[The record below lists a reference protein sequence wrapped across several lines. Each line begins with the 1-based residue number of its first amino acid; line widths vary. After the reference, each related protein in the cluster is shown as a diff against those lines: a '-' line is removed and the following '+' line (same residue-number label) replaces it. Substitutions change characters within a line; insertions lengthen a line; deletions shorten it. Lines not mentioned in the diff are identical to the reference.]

1 MAFSVIQVSKRKPK
15 TYDALTRLQQ
25 YVEKNRPEGREDETP
40 AAWRDVQ
47 ADLRA
52 SMTPENY
59 ARWIG
64 SAQVR
69 QEGDRLIIGSPDDF
83 SRSWLQ
89 ERLGNRIDASLQRMG
104 HGHLAAEYAVT
115 PADPRAPRIIVGRDD
130 WAGYTRHH
138 LDERGLKPRQ
148 GKETDRYNS
157 PLAIHYTVSASHAW
171 FAAHPEQKEAWITH
185 SAGFIR
191 QLHGDAQ
198 VLGMALHEHQTTP
211 HLHIVAIPIDAR
223 GRLSASSFTRTPE
236 QLEAL
241 HTLYNRHL
249 RDHGIQLE
257 RGQSG
262 RLERQLAAATP
273 AVRET
278 ALRAD
283 DIPLDEVLERLDAER
298 DGRDSNRWLIGDR
311 IIQVDR
317 EDAHHFTE
325 LGPHGAEDGHGAID
339 LVIRLRQEGRTP
351 AEEYGLAVGY
361 LAVAHADRV
370 TGSAPPLVPPAP
382 NRSARPTEHPDG
394 LTFGAASQWEPGQLI
409 VVDSPVEALQAT
421 ATAKGWGRIVVSDDP
436 AALPVDQ
443 MDEAIAKGWMVD
455 VATRSDALWD
465 AVQEHYADETEAAGR
480 QVFRSPAPGGAR
492 ARAAEHAMGAER
504 GPDMGP
510 QMVMDA

>member
-1 MAFSVIQVSKRKPK
+1 MAFSVIQVSRTKPK

-25 YVEKNRPEGREDETP
+25 YIEKNKTREREDETP
-40 AAWRDVQ
+40 AAWRDVR
-47 ADLRA
+47 ADLRT

-69 QEGDRLIIGSPDDF
+69 QDENRLIIGSPDDF
-83 SRSWLQ
+83 SRAWLQ
-89 ERLGNRIDASLQRMG
+89 ERLGSRIDASLHRTG
-104 HGHLAAEYAVT
+104 HGHLVPDYTVM
-115 PADPRAPRIIVGRDD
+115 PPDPRAPRIIVSRDD
-130 WAGYTRHH
+130 WAGYTRQH

-148 GKETDRYNS
+148 GKESDRYNS
-157 PLAIHYTVSASHAW
+157 PLAIHYTLSASHAW
-171 FAAHPEQKEAWITH
+171 FAEHPEQKEAWVTH

-198 VLGMALHEHQTTP
+198 IVGIALHEHQTTP
-211 HLHIVAIPIDAR
+211 HLHMVAIPIDAR

-241 HTLYNRHL
+241 HTLYNRYL

-257 RGQSG
+257 RGQSSS
-262 RLERQLAAATP
+262 LERQLAGATP

-283 DIPLDEVLERLDAER
+283 DIPLDEVLERLEAER
-298 DGRDSNRWLIGDR
+298 DGRDPDRWLVGDR

-317 EDAHHFTE
+317 EDVHHFTE
-325 LGPHGAEDGHGAID
+325 LGPHGTEDGHGAID
-339 LVIRLRQEGRTP
+339 LVIRLRQEGVTP

-361 LAVAHADRV
+361 LAVVHADRI

-382 NRSARPTEHPDG
+382 ERSPRSAAHPDG
-394 LTFGAASQWEPGQLI
+394 LPFGTASHWEPGQLI
-409 VVDSPVEALQAT
+409 VVDSPGEALQA
-421 ATAKGWGRIVVSDDP
+421 AGTAKGWGRIVVADDP
-436 AALPVDQ
+436 ADLPVDQ
-443 MDEAIAKGWMVD
+443 IDEAIAKGWMVD
-455 VATRSDALWD
+455 VSTRSDALWE
-465 AVQEHYADETEAAGR
+465 AVQERFPEETEAAGR
-480 QVFRSPAPGGAR
+480 QVFRSPAPGK

-510 QMVMDA
+510 QMVLDM